1 MGLFRS
7 IKSMINKDR
16 QPGSVV
22 AGVSGGGSKAGVY
35 ISEENSMRYAAV
47 QACVRVLSED
57 IAALPLYLYRRTGQ
71 GGKERAAD
79 HPLYPLLRLAPNPEM
94 TAIAFKEAL
103 MVNVLLTGNA
113 YAFIEMNGAGRV
125 MALWPMMSSEVQPY
139 RTEAGAIRYRAG
151 RVDLSAAEVLHI
163 PGLGYDGLMGMSPIS
178 YARETIGL
186 GIAAEEFGGQFFK
199 NGTHLGGV
207 ITVPGHLSDDS
218 FERTKTQFQQ
228 MYRGLQNSHGV
239 PLLEG
244 GATYQQVGIAPEDA
258 QFLETRKYQRSE
270 IAGIFRVP
278 PHMVGDLEHA
288 TFSNIEHQDISYLQR
303 SLLPW
308 LTRIEQ
314 NMTQKLLTAEEKREY
329 VIEHETGSFMRGD
342 TKSRF
347 EAYAIG
353 IQNGILSVNEARSK
367 ENLNPVDG
375 GDEILR
381 PLNMDVVGKDDGAG
395 GEDGPGSGGTRAI
408 TLRRLRRQLSQ
419 RESQG
424 EDAGEAFHLA
434 DVSHFT
440 TDTRRRG
447 VGRSSDAAGDM
458 GLSAA
463 QRKALKTAFAKW
475 LTWQAGQIRKIV
487 EKITGQR
494 DTETAK
500 KITAALNAF
509 WKDVRAEGMPGDIK
523 AAVESAT
530 RTAWDRVRADVQPGE
545 ADVIDEKWMRGYFE
559 QYYAGMEGR
568 LIDANE
574 AAVRKLLGG
583 ATEEEIDNLY
593 EKLTQWPENR
603 ADLMER
609 TEAAMA
615 VNEAMVAGYR
625 AAGYYSVWQA
635 APGCCRICV
644 GMNGQ
649 IVTTLKPPLHKG
661 CGCGVAR
668 GVKRDEE
675 IDTLLRLENERIN
688 ELIEHPER
696 ALPNVNEAT
705 IADGKFKGYLF
716 NRQNLSGWAK
726 GVAFT
731 SRLGYNEDNWEELRA
746 EIERIKAIFPVTI
759 KAVLAN
765 GITYNQSVILHGVKG
780 RPANVIVGWIVE
792 EGDTHLTS
800 LYLKEVKNK

>member
-314 NMTQKLLTAEEKREY
+314 NMTQKLLTAEERREY

-419 RESQG
+419 REGQG

-447 VGRSSDAAGDM
+447 VGRSSDAAGKLGVKRDRI
-458 GLSAA
+458 AA
-463 QRKALKTAFAKW
+463 LRKALSSW
-475 LTWQAGQIRKIV
+475 LKGQADHLKEI
-487 EKITGQR
+487 ITGKTRAIEDAQR
-494 DTETAK
+494 VTDAVNKYYAELAK
-500 KITAALNAF
+500 
-509 WKDVRAEGMPGDIK
+509 RGMPGGVEDALTGICQDARARLAAQHGDQ
-523 AAVESAT
+523 AAV
-530 RTAWDRVRADVQPGE
+530 
-545 ADVIDEKWMRGYFE
+545 IDDEWMRGFLERYS
-559 QYYAGMEGR
+559 GSMSDR
-568 LIDANE
+568 LITANRDE
-574 AAVRKLLGG
+574 VLRLIHGASEGEVDRLL
-583 ATEEEIDNLY
+583 
-593 EKLTQWPENR
+593 EKL
-603 ADLMER
+603 DLWG
-609 TEAAMA
+609 TE
-615 VNEAMVAGYR
+615 R
-625 AAGYYSVWQA
+625 AANMADMETMLLSNELFVAAYRRMGYQSLWIPGA
-635 APGCCRICV
+635 GCCRICQ
-644 GMNGQ
+644 GMIGLT
-649 IVTTLKPPLHKG
+649 VTTLKLPLHKG
-661 CGCGVAR
+661 CNCTVTAKVAGAFDRRENMSGTTFGVDKNGKYAKISAGDELYSYGEPAPFKQWISAKNEKVIAR
-668 GVKRDEE
+668 GEE
-675 IDTLLRLENERIN
+675 IDDVARLVQFYGGAR
-688 ELIEHPER
+688 
-696 ALPNVNEAT
+696 
-705 IADGKFKGYLF
+705 DGWRKMK
-716 NRQNLSGWAK
+716 NMAI
-726 GVAFT
+726 VAIDEVET
-731 SRLGYNEDNWEELRA
+731 D
-746 EIERIKAIFPVTI
+746 
-759 KAVLAN
+759 
-765 GITYNQSVILHGVKG
+765 
-780 RPANVIVGWIVE
+780 IVE
-792 EGDTHLTS
+792 IHWYEHADIGRVD
-800 LYLKEVKNK
+800 YKIK